1 MIGFDQDCV
10 ERFVFE
16 DARVRGEVVRLD
28 GSWREIVR
36 RHRYP
41 TPVQDA
47 LGELSAACVLMAAT
61 LKIQGGGIV
70 LQIQGGSPVGLL
82 VVECQADLT
91 LRATAMWEPGVS
103 DFGPDHTLRGL
114 ALGGRCVLTIDPGQG
129 EKQLYQSVVPLEGV
143 TTAEV
148 LERYMARSEQIESRF
163 LLAANG
169 ERAAGLLLQ
178 KMPGAGGRP
187 PGADDPG
194 LWARVGERLDHLS
207 PSDILSRPLSDV
219 MRQLLAGDRLS
230 RFDTMSAR
238 FQCRCSRDKVAG
250 VIRMIGAE
258 EARSV
263 IDEQGHIS
271 VTCEFCRE
279 TYVFDPAQT
288 EAALSDEGSATP
300 IPA

>member
-1 MIGFDQDCV
+1 
-10 ERFVFE
+10 
-16 DARVRGEVVRLD
+16 
-28 GSWREIVR
+28 
-36 RHRYP
+36 
-41 TPVQDA
+41 
-47 LGELSAACVLMAAT
+47 
-61 LKIQGGGIV
+61 
-70 LQIQGGSPVGLL
+70 
-82 VVECQADLT
+82 
-91 LRATAMWEPGVS
+91 
-103 DFGPDHTLRGL
+103 
-114 ALGGRCVLTIDPGQG
+114 
-129 EKQLYQSVVPLEGV
+129 
-143 TTAEV
+143 V